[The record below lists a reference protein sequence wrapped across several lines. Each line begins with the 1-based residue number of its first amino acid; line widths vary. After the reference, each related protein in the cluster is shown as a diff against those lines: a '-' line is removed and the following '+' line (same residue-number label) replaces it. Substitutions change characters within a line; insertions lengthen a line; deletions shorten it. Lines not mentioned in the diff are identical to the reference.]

1 MKYLTRYYVGMQD
14 KDNGLEYNVNDL
26 KLIAS
31 KYFEN
36 FTMIKAQ
43 GCYKY
48 NSGAIANET
57 TYIVEVF
64 HTESIKH
71 SEFISLVK
79 DELNQECVLVYTQNV
94 QAYCV

>member
-14 KDNGLEYNVNDL
+14 KDNGLEHSVDVL
-26 KLIAS
+26 KIIAS
-31 KYFEN
+31 NYFEN
-36 FTMIKAQ
+36 FTLIKAQ

-48 NSGAIANET
+48 TSGAIANET

-64 HTESIKH
+64 HDEAIKH
-71 SEFISLVK
+71 SSFINDVK
-79 DELNQECVLVYTQNV
+79 EELNQECVLVYTQNV

>member
-1 MKYLTRYYVGMQD
+1 MKYLTRYYIGMQD
-14 KDNGLEYNVNDL
+14 KDCGLEHSVNDL

-36 FTMIKAQ
+36 FTLIKAQ

-48 NSGAIANET
+48 TSGAIANET

-64 HTESIKH
+64 YDEPLKH
-71 SEFISLVK
+71 SKFINEVK
-79 DELNQECVLVYTQNV
+79 IELNQECVLTYTQNV